1 MSDTTS
7 YPLQSYLYV
16 MLESSDPAKLAQNGT
31 LTPQQIEQLKNLG
44 SKNLQ
49 AAQIFLGMLPITLV
63 YPFLQKYFI
72 KGITV
77 GSVKG

>member
-1 MSDTTS
+1 
-7 YPLQSYLYV
+7 LIAAGGQ
-16 MLESSDPAKLAQNGT
+16 
-31 LTPQQIEQLKNLG
+31 LTPEQLEALQNIG
-44 SKNLQ
+44 GKNLQ

-63 YPFLQKYFI
+63 YPFLQRYFI

>member
-1 MSDTTS
+1 MEREEIRKRISELKAQGKIVPPMS
-7 YPLQSYLYV
+7 LI
-16 MLESSDPAKLAQNGT
+16 K
-31 LTPQQIEQLKNLG
+31 TPEQIEALKNLG
-44 SKNLQ
+44 NKNLQ

-72 KGITV
+72 KGITI